1 MSEYAGLHILKNPYH
16 IDNTYDYFVPPD
28 LRESLRE
35 GDFVA
40 VPFGNSN
47 KREIALVIS
56 LKDCPDNNL
65 INCKPILSICD
76 KRLSL
81 SQEILK
87 LCLFM
92 REQTLCSIG
101 DAIKAVMPS
110 AALTDPHEIIKVS
123 DEYTSRRIPKGTA
136 SEGALFIA
144 ESIKKKGKT
153 TMYEL
158 QAKFTPAAKHLF
170 NELFDKGIIYRDY
183 EIHDPHVKYESY
195 YSLSISREDAE
206 SIVDRSD
213 KFYRIR
219 SITQISIIKHFL
231 SLKEDAE
238 VSREELVDRFCATHA
253 HFKTLTEKGILHREV
268 RELDRG
274 ILHIAPAL
282 NERSARPIELNEE
295 QLSAFNTLSQL
306 SDCGEPKAALLY
318 GITGSGKTSVIL
330 KTIDHVIEKG
340 KQAIVLIPEI
350 SLTPQTL
357 GIFCSRYGERVAIIH
372 SGLNAGERLDT
383 FRRIKSGGAD
393 IVIGTRSAIF
403 APLPRLGLIV
413 IDEEQEHTYKSD
425 QNPKYHARDVAR
437 FRCAH
442 TNALMLLASATPSF
456 ESYHKALEGKYT
468 LIKLTHRYG
477 KAKLPKVS
485 IVDMRKT
492 ASGGMNSPLGNM
504 LCERLVEN
512 IHNGEQSILF
522 LNRRGYNNF
531 ISCQNCGSAISCPT
545 CSVSMTYHTYGK
557 AYNTGELRCH
567 WCGKRIPL
575 PMVCPECGNEH
586 LTKMGYGTQRVEQEL
601 TSLLPLSRIIR
612 MDTDTT
618 TTKSAYEKMLGQF
631 RAREAD
637 VLLGTQMVTKGHD
650 FPAVTLVGVLSADS
664 SLYLDDYRAAERTF
678 AMLTQVIGRAG
689 RSDREGEAIIQTSNP
704 DHECIRLACEQNYEE
719 FYNREIRLRKELC
732 FPPFCDIAVIS
743 LSSALENELTKTSAL
758 LTTQISELTKKSFS
772 DIPLVIFG
780 PFEAPVYKVE
790 NKYRLRMVIKCR
802 LNKRSR
808 EFFST
813 IIKNFAKIN
822 NRSVSI
828 SVDFNPSS
836 I

>member
-28 LRESLRE
+28 LRDSLCA

-56 LKDCPDNNL
+56 LKDCPDNEA

-81 SQEILK
+81 SEEMLK

-92 REQTLCSIG
+92 REQTLCSVG
-101 DAIKAVMPS
+101 DAIKVMMPS

-123 DEYTSRRIPKGTA
+123 DEYLTKKIPKGIV
-136 SEGALFIA
+136 SEGARYIA
-144 ESIKKKGKT
+144 DQIKKKGKT

-158 QAKFTPAAKHLF
+158 ELKYSVAAEHLF
-170 NELFDKGIIYRDY
+170 NELFDNKIIYRDY
-183 EIHDPHVKYESY
+183 EIQDPHVKYESY
-195 YSLSISREDAE
+195 YSLLISKEEAE
-206 SIVDRSD
+206 AIVNRTD
-213 KFYRIR
+213 KSYRIR
-219 SITQISIIKHFL
+219 SITQLNVIKHFL
-231 SLKEDAE
+231 SLSEDAE
-238 VSREELVDRFCATHA
+238 VSRGELNEKYGAA
-253 HFKTLTEKGILHREV
+253 YSHFSALTEKGILSREV

-274 ILHIAPAL
+274 ILHITPAINESASAPLSL
-282 NERSARPIELNEE
+282 NDE
-295 QLSAFNTLSQL
+295 QSNAYTTLRNL
-306 SDCGEPKAALLY
+306 FDSDEAKAALLY
-318 GITGSGKTSVIL
+318 GITGSGKTSVML
-330 KTIDHVIEKG
+330 KTIDHVIESN
-340 KQAIVLIPEI
+340 KQAIVLLPEI

-357 GIFCSRYGERVAIIH
+357 GIFCSRYGDRVAIIH
-372 SGLNAGERLDT
+372 SALSAGERLDT

-393 IVIGTRSAIF
+393 IVIGTRSAVF

-425 QNPKYHARDVAR
+425 QSPKYHARDIAR

-442 TNALMLLASATPSF
+442 CKALMLLASATPSF
-456 ESYHKALEGKYT
+456 ESFYKAREGKYT
-468 LIKLTHRYG
+468 LIKLTKRYG

-492 ASGGMNSPLGNM
+492 SAGGMNSPIGNL
-504 LCERLVEN
+504 LCERLVDN
-512 IHNGEQSILF
+512 IHNGNQSILF

-531 ISCQNCGSAISCPT
+531 ISCQGCGSAISCPT
-545 CSVSMTYHTYGK
+545 CSVSMTYHTYGR

-567 WCGKRIPL
+567 WCGKRMPL
-575 PMVCPECGNEH
+575 PMVCPACGDEH

-650 FPAVTLVGVLSADS
+650 FPAVTLVGVLSADA

-689 RSDREGEAIIQTSNP
+689 RSDKEGEAIIQTSNP
-704 DHECIRLACEQNYEE
+704 QHECIKLACEQNYEE
-719 FYNREIRLRKELC
+719 FYEREIRLRKELC

-743 LSSALENELTKTSAL
+743 VSSTLENELHKASTAL
-758 LTTQISELTKKSFS
+758 TERITELSKSSFS
-772 DIPLVIFG
+772 DIPLILFG

-790 NKYRLRMVIKCR
+790 NKYRLRTVIKCR
-802 LNKRSR
+802 LTKRSR
-808 EFFST
+808 EFFSLLLKDFQRLGYKT
-813 IIKNFAKIN
+813 VNM
-822 NRSVSI
+822 SI
-828 SVDFNPSS
+828 DFNPSS

>member
-1 MSEYAGLHILKNPYH
+1 MSEYAGLHILKNPFH

-28 LRESLRE
+28 LRESLCE

-56 LKDCPDNNL
+56 LKDFPDNDTVK
-65 INCKPILSICD
+65 CKPILSICD

-81 SQEILK
+81 SQEMLK

-92 REQTLCSIG
+92 KEQTLCSVG
-101 DAIKAVMPS
+101 DAIKVMMPS
-110 AALTDPHEIIKVS
+110 AALTDPHEIIKIS
-123 DEYTSRRIPKGTA
+123 EEYASKKIPKGIV

-144 ESIKKKGKT
+144 EKIQKKGKT

-158 QAKFTPAAKHLF
+158 EAKYSRSADYLF
-170 NELFDKGIIYRDY
+170 NELFDSGIIYRDY

-195 YSLSISREDAE
+195 YSLAISREDAQ
-206 SIVDRSD
+206 SIVDRTD

-219 SITQISIIKHFL
+219 SKTQINVINHFL
-231 SLKEDAE
+231 SLKENTE
-238 VSREELVDRFCATHA
+238 VSRETLNEKFNAVYS
-253 HFKTLTEKGILHREV
+253 HFKPLTDKGILNREV

-274 ILHIAPAL
+274 IIRITPAINEKASTPITL
-282 NERSARPIELNEE
+282 NDE
-295 QLSAFNTLSQL
+295 QSQAFETLRAL
-306 SDCGEPKAALLY
+306 SDSGEPKAALLY
-318 GITGSGKTSVIL
+318 GITGSGKTSVML
-330 KTIDHVIEKG
+330 KTIDHVIENG
-340 KQAIVLIPEI
+340 KQAIVLLPEI

-372 SGLNAGERLDT
+372 SGLAAGERLDT

-393 IVIGTRSAIF
+393 IVIGTRSAVF
-403 APLPRLGLIV
+403 APLSRLGLIV

-425 QNPKYHARDVAR
+425 QNPKYHARDIAR

-442 TNALMLLASATPSF
+442 SKALMMLASATPSF
-456 ESYHKALEGKYT
+456 ESYTKALEGKYT
-468 LIKLTHRYG
+468 LIKLTKRYG
-477 KAKLPKVS
+477 KAILPKVTV
-485 IVDMRKT
+485 VDMRK
-492 ASGGMNSPLGNM
+492 ASAGGFNSPIGNL
-504 LCERLVEN
+504 LCERLVEKIKN
-512 IHNGEQSILF
+512 NEQSILF

-531 ISCQNCGSAISCPT
+531 ISCQTCGSAISCPT

-567 WCGKRIPL
+567 WCGKRMPL
-575 PMVCPECGNEH
+575 PMVCPECGGDH
-586 LTKMGYGTQRVEQEL
+586 LSKMGYGTQRVEQEL

-618 TTKSAYEKMLGQF
+618 TTKSAYEKLLGQF

-650 FPAVTLVGVLSADS
+650 FPAVTLVGVLSADAA
-664 SLYLDDYRAAERTF
+664 LYLDDFRASERTF
-678 AMLTQVIGRAG
+678 AMITQVIGRAG
-689 RSDREGEAIIQTSNP
+689 RADREGEAIIQTSNP
-704 DHECIRLACEQNYEE
+704 NHECIKLACEQNYEE
-719 FYNREIRLRKELC
+719 FYKREIALRKELC
-732 FPPFCDIAVIS
+732 FPPFCDIAVIA
-743 LSSALENELTKTSAL
+743 LSSSLEIELQKTSKL
-758 LTTQISELTKKSFS
+758 LIDKLAELSKGKFS
-772 DIPLVIFG
+772 DVPLVVFG

-790 NKYRLRMVIKCR
+790 NKYRIRTVIKCR

-808 EFFST
+808 ELFTALMKDLSKLN
-813 IIKNFAKIN
+813 IKQVNI
-822 NRSVSI
+822 SI
-828 SVDFNPSS
+828 DFNPSNL
-836 I
+836 

>member
-1 MSEYAGLHILKNPYH
+1 MSEYAGIHILKNPYH

-28 LRESLRE
+28 LRESLCE

-56 LKDCPDNNL
+56 LKDCPDNDS

-101 DAIKAVMPS
+101 DAVKAVMPS

-123 DEYTSRRIPKGTA
+123 DEYMSKKIPKGLV
-136 SEGALFIA
+136 SEGARFIA
-144 ESIKKKGKT
+144 DRIKKKGKT

-158 QAKFTPAAKHLF
+158 ESKYSKAADYLF
-170 NELFDKGIIYRDY
+170 NELFEKNIIYRDY

-195 YSLSISREDAE
+195 YSLAISKDEAE

-219 SITQISIIKHFL
+219 SIAQLNVIKHFL
-231 SLKEDAE
+231 NLPEDTEA
-238 VSREELVDRFCATHA
+238 SREELTDKYCATYA
-253 HFKTLTEKGILHREV
+253 HFKNLTEKGILNREV

-274 ILHIAPAL
+274 ILHITPAINEVASAPI
-282 NERSARPIELNEE
+282 SLNEE
-295 QLSAFNTLSQL
+295 QASAFNTLRAL
-306 SDCGEPKAALLY
+306 SDSGEPKAALLY
-318 GITGSGKTSVIL
+318 GITGSGKTSVML
-330 KTIDHVIEKG
+330 KIIDHVIFKG
-340 KQAIVLIPEI
+340 KQAIVLLPEI

-357 GIFCSRYGERVAIIH
+357 GIFCSRYGDRVAIIH
-372 SGLNAGERLDT
+372 SGLSAGERLDT

-393 IVIGTRSAIF
+393 IVIGTRSAVF

-442 TNALMLLASATPSF
+442 SNALMLLASATPSF
-456 ESYHKALEGKYT
+456 ESFYKAKEGKYT
-468 LIKLTHRYG
+468 LIKLTKRYG

-492 ASGGMNSPLGNM
+492 ASGGMNSPLGNLM
-504 LCERLVEN
+504 CERLVEN
-512 IHNGEQSILF
+512 IHKGEQSILF

-531 ISCQNCGSAISCPT
+531 ISCQSCGNAISCPT
-545 CSVSMTYHTYGK
+545 CSVSMTYHTYGR

-567 WCGKRIPL
+567 WCGKRMHL
-575 PMVCPECGNEH
+575 PMVCPECGSEH

-601 TSLLPLSRIIR
+601 TALLPISRIIR

-618 TTKSAYEKMLGQF
+618 TTKSSYEKMLGQF
-631 RAREAD
+631 RSREAD

-650 FPAVTLVGVLSADS
+650 FPAVTLVGVLSADA
-664 SLYLDDYRAAERTF
+664 SLYLDDFRAAERTF

-689 RSDREGEAIIQTSNP
+689 RSDKEGEAIIQTSNP
-704 DHECIRLACEQNYEE
+704 EHECIKLACEQNYEE

-732 FPPFCDIAVIS
+732 FPPFCDIAVLS
-743 LSSALENELTKTSAL
+743 LSSTLEKELHRVSSILTEEITKLS
-758 LTTQISELTKKSFS
+758 QKSFN

-790 NKYRLRMVIKCR
+790 NKYRLRTVIKCR
-802 LNKRSR
+802 LNKRTR

-813 IIKNFAKIN
+813 LIKDFAKLN

-828 SVDFNPSS
+828 SIDFNPSN